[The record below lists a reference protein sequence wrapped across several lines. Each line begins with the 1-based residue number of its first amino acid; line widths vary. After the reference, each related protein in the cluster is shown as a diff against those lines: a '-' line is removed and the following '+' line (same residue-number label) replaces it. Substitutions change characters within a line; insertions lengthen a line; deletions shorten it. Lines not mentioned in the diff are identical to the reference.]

1 MTCRENPK
9 CRKMDFNSFILAPV
23 QFSQSVRGMY
33 VLCDALEGV
42 LISELFVENLKFE
55 RIFFSLYLVG

>member
-1 MTCRENPK
+1 MKIQSVEKWT
-9 CRKMDFNSFILAPV
+9 LTHL
-23 QFSQSVRGMY
+23 FSLLYNLVRGMY

>member
-1 MTCRENPK
+1 
-9 CRKMDFNSFILAPV
+9 MDFNSFILAPV
-23 QFSQSVRGMY
+23 QFSQPVRGMY

-42 LISELFVENLKFE
+42 LISELFVENLNFE